1 MGDLPA
7 RLRAA
12 LAAEGRPSS
21 DYDLN
26 PDASLPE
33 GRTLRD
39 AAVLVPVVERAQGA
53 SVILTKRSSFLKHHP
68 GQIAFPGGKVD
79 AGDDGATGAALRE
92 AWEEIALPSDQ
103 AQVLGTLPPHET
115 VTGFRVTPV
124 LAMIAPAFV
133 ARPEPGEVAEVFEA
147 PLSHLLTPAN
157 YLVESR
163 RWRGQRRYYFTVPW
177 GPYYI
182 WGATA
187 RMLRA
192 LADRMG
198 HETD

>member
-1 MGDLPA
+1 MSDLA
-7 RLRAA
+7 TRLRASLIA
-12 LAAEGRPSS
+12 DGPPSS

-26 PDASLPE
+26 SDLVLPE
-33 GRTLRD
+33 GRVLRE
-39 AAVLVPVVERAQGA
+39 AAVLIPIVARDGGA
-53 SVILTKRSSFLKHHP
+53 YVILTKRSSALKHHP

-79 AGDDGATGAALRE
+79 DGDANAEAAALRE
-92 AWEEIALPSDQ
+92 AWEEIGLKRGMVTPLGILPS
-103 AQVLGTLPPHET
+103 HET
-115 VTGFRVTPV
+115 VTGFQVTPV
-124 LAMIAPAFV
+124 LAMVSQDFSPV
-133 ARPEPGEVAEVFEA
+133 PEPGEVAEVFEA
-147 PLSHLLTPAN
+147 PLDHVLNPAN

-192 LADRMG
+192 LADRMEHG
-198 HETD
+198 ET